1 MFAQA
6 VDWISGSSWS
16 YVIVFG
22 FAVLDA
28 FFPVVPSESLVV
40 IARARSRAQA
50 TSTCSS

>member
-40 IARARSRAQA
+40 VAGTLAGAGDLNVFL
-50 TSTCSS
+50 